1 MKRIRAATMSIALGL
16 NLLPAAMVLAGEPQT
31 LRLIAQA
38 DLRVLDPI
46 WTTAAVTRNYG
57 YMVYDTLFALDDHLR
72 PQPQM
77 VDRWTIS
84 NDGLTYTFSL
94 RDGLNFSD
102 GRPVHSS
109 DCVASIKRWSRR
121 DALGQSLAAAI
132 AEYRIID
139 DKSFSIVLRQPF
151 PLLIDALAKPD
162 SNVPFVM
169 PQRVAEASPD
179 EQIKEIIGSGPFK
192 FVKSE
197 WQPSHQAVFVKNLEY
212 VPRKEPASW
221 AAGGKVVRVDRV
233 VWMTIPDSATAMAAF
248 TAGEADWWEN
258 PPPDFYPLLAKD
270 QKVTLVQSSPLSV
283 AGLLRFNQLQPP
295 FDKAKIRQAFLYA
308 IDQSEYMSAVAGDP
322 KYWRACYSFYAC
334 GGPMAT
340 EAGAEVLKGPRDLAK
355 ARELIKQ
362 AGYKGEKVVLLDP
375 TDFMVLHSLALVT
388 GDLLRRL
395 GVNVDV
401 QAVDWGTLVSRRS
414 SKAPVEHGGWNIF
427 LTAFPGLAILDPG
440 VNAPLRANGADAW
453 FGWPDDPIIEKLR
466 NSWLAAP
473 EEAQRRA
480 IADDLQREAFN
491 SLPYIPLG
499 EYSSRTA
506 FHNNL
511 TGVDTGPA
519 LFMWNVTEDR
529 PEKSSDSSR

>member
-1 MKRIRAATMSIALGL
+1 
-16 NLLPAAMVLAGEPQT
+16 
-31 LRLIAQA
+31 
-38 DLRVLDPI
+38 
-46 WTTAAVTRNYG
+46 
-57 YMVYDTLFALDDHLR
+57 
-72 PQPQM
+72 
-77 VDRWTIS
+77 
-84 NDGLTYTFSL
+84 
-94 RDGLNFSD
+94 
-102 GRPVHSS
+102 
-109 DCVASIKRWSRR
+109 
-121 DALGQSLAAAI
+121 
-132 AEYRIID
+132 
-139 DKSFSIVLRQPF
+139 
-151 PLLIDALAKPD
+151 
-162 SNVPFVM
+162 
-169 PQRVAEASPD
+169 
-179 EQIKEIIGSGPFK
+179 
-192 FVKSE
+192 
-197 WQPSHQAVFVKNLEY
+197 
-212 VPRKEPASW
+212 
-221 AAGGKVVRVDRV
+221 
-233 VWMTIPDSATAMAAF
+233 
-248 TAGEADWWEN
+248 
-258 PPPDFYPLLAKD
+258 
-270 QKVTLVQSSPLSV
+270 
-283 AGLLRFNQLQPP
+283 
-295 FDKAKIRQAFLYA
+295 
-308 IDQSEYMSAVAGDP
+308 
-322 KYWRACYSFYAC
+322 
-334 GGPMAT
+334 MAT

-375 TDFMVLHSLALVT
+375 TDFMVLHSLAMVT

-480 IADDLQREAFN
+480 IAADLQREAFN

-519 LFMWNVTEDR
+519 LFMWNVTKDR